1 MFFEIRALLMVSR
14 DDHVIAHVTH
24 VTVVMWFGSFKIM
37 IYRFEKLFRLIK
49 W

>member
-14 DDHVIAHVTH
+14 DGHMIHVTH